1 MNDGG
6 TFDPLPRSQ
15 SSAWPT
21 AAEIVE
27 SRPALEGTP
36 RVPVHRQWLSFA
48 RECGRCVMAPI
59 RKLVTR
65 DR

>member
-1 MNDGG
+1 MNDGAA
-6 TFDPLPRSQ
+6 FDPLPRSQ

-27 SRPALEGTP
+27 SGPALEGTP
-36 RVPVHRQWLSFA
+36 RVPAYRQWLSFA
-48 RECGRCVMAPI
+48 RECGRRVMAPI
-59 RKLVTR
+59 RKLVSR